1 MQTVDPQTMALA
13 TALLGFLSS
22 IITQVAKRWIS
33 KDYRAVFAL
42 IVSLIVSA
50 LAVGVNVLTTMT
62 GRLWLQP
69 SWVWLVYLRPSML
82 PSISWQ
88 TLTRRTMTF
97 TSPTTITSLTAI
109 SDRVEIQHDP

>member
-42 IVSLIVSA
+42 IISLIVSA
-50 LAVGVNVLTTMT
+50 LAVGVNVLTTMIQ
-62 GRLWLQP
+62 GGSVHFDGAALA
-69 SWVWLVYLRPSML
+69 
-82 PSISWQ
+82 
-88 TLTRRTMTF
+88 
-97 TSPTTITSLTAI
+97 TAI
-109 SDRVEIQHDP
+109 MGVVGVSQAIYAAVYKLADNNTPDYDIYKPDDNNKSDGDK

>member
-1 MQTVDPQTMALA
+1 MQTVDPKTVALA

-50 LAVGVNVLTTMT
+50 LAVGVNVLA
-62 GRLWLQP
+62 
-69 SWVWLVYLRPSML
+69 
-82 PSISWQ
+82 
-88 TLTRRTMTF
+88 
-97 TSPTTITSLTAI
+97 TAI
-109 SDRVEIQHDP
+109 QGGSMHFDGAALATAIMGVVGVSQAIYAAVYKMADNNMPDYDIYKPDDNNKPESSK